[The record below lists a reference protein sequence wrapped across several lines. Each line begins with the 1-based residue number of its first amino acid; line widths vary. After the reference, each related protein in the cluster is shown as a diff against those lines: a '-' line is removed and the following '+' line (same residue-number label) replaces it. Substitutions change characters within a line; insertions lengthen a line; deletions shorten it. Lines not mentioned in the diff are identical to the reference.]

1 MKKTEPKSR
10 AVSVDKVANMGNQ
23 IVRTKPASKE
33 LFKGRGYSA
42 PKATSTSHHRSGSQG
57 KHGGK

>member
-1 MKKTEPKSR
+1 MSEEHKPEVYLKRIAEDMK
-10 AVSVDKVANMGNQ
+10 